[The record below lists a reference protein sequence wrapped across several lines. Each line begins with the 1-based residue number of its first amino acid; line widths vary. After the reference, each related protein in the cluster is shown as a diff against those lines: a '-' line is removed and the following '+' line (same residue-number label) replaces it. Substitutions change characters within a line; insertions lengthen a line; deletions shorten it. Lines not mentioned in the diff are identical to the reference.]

1 MISFYEKYCL
11 LISKIYAKPDIFYC
25 FFSFELYFQA
35 FSTVPKVHVT
45 VHHGPLDQIKKD
57 VMNIWIQ
64 SISRGQMEV
73 CLRESRTFDGPHS
86 NLKVVCHNFRI
97 NELNMQAGELVRMD
111 RTRLTGRTVAL
122 G

>member
-1 MISFYEKYCL
+1 MQNLAF
-11 LISKIYAKPDIFYC
+11 FTV
-25 FFSFELYFQA
+25 FFSFVLHLQA

-45 VHHGPLDQIKKD
+45 VHHGTLDQKKD
-57 VMNIWIQ
+57 AMNIWIQ

-97 NELNMQAGELVRMD
+97 KELNMQARELVRMD
-111 RTRLTGRTVAL
+111 GTRLTGRTVAL